1 MNRYLISFV
10 AAAAAALTACGG
22 SEKPALPAAGSSA
35 APVAVKAQSVA
46 TRDWPESYEAT
57 GTVRARVPA
66 VISSKLMA
74 YVQQVSA
81 QAGDHVREG
90 QILVT
95 MDARD
100 LETGVQ
106 RAEAA
111 RAEVQ
116 SAIPEADNGV
126 AAAKAA
132 LDLAQITHGRIQDL
146 ASKKSVSTQELD
158 ESSARLKGA
167 QANYEMARSRRA
179 QLDSKMAQVEQQI
192 KSAHIMRGYA
202 QIAAPFAGVV
212 TARSVEPG
220 SLAVPGVPLLTIERE
235 GDYRLEASVD
245 ESRLPLA
252 RAGQPVEVSL
262 DSLDRR
268 FPARVSEVVPA
279 VDAAS
284 RTYIAKIELPASAG
298 VRSGMFGRAIFSM
311 GSRKVMAI
319 PAGAL
324 VERGQ
329 LQSVFVIENGVVH
342 ARLITTGRRSGDEI
356 EVLSG
361 LNEGETV
368 VAPVPASLVDG
379 ARVEVR

>member
-1 MNRYLISFV
+1 MNRYLISLV
-10 AAAAAALTACGG
+10 AAAVAALTACGG
-22 SEKPALPAAGSSA
+22 SEKLAQPAAGSSA
-35 APVAVKAQSVA
+35 APVAVKTQAVA
-46 TRDWPESYEAT
+46 ARDWPETYEAT

-74 YVQQVSA
+74 YVQQVVV

-90 QILVT
+90 QVLIT

-100 LETGVQ
+100 LEAAVQ

-116 SAIPEADNGV
+116 SAIPEADNAV

-132 LDLAQITHGRIQDL
+132 LDLAQTTHGRIQDL

-179 QLDSKMAQVEQQI
+179 QLNSKMAQVEQEI

-220 SLAVPGVPLLTIERE
+220 SLAVPGAPMLTIERE

-268 FPARVSEVVPA
+268 FPARISEVVPA

-284 RTYIAKIELPASAG
+284 RTYIAKIELPAVAG
-298 VRSGMFGRAIFSM
+298 VRSGMFGRAIFPV
-311 GSRKVMAI
+311 GSRKVIAI
-319 PAGAL
+319 PSAAL

-329 LQSVFVIENGVVH
+329 LQTVFVIENGAAH
-342 ARLITTGRRSGDEI
+342 TRLVTTGRRSGDAV

-361 LNEGETV
+361 LSDGESV
-368 VAPVPASLVDG
+368 AAPVPAALADG

>member
-1 MNRYLISFV
+1 MNRHLMIF
-10 AAAAAALTACGG
+10 AAAAAAAMTACGG
-22 SEKPALPAAGSSA
+22 GEKPAQTAVSSA
-35 APVAVKAQSVA
+35 APVAVKAQTA
-46 TRDWPESYEAT
+46 AARDWPESYEAT

-74 YVQQVSA
+74 YVQQVSV

-90 QILVT
+90 QLLVT

-100 LETGVQ
+100 LESAVQ

-116 SAIPEADNGV
+116 SAIPEADNGM

-132 LDLAQITHGRIQDL
+132 LDLAQTTHNRIQDL

-167 QANYEMARSRRA
+167 QASYEMARARRA
-179 QLDSKMAQVEQQI
+179 QLDSKVAQVEQEI
-192 KSAHIMRGYA
+192 RSAHIMRDYA
-202 QIAAPFAGVV
+202 RISAPFAGVV

-220 SLAVPGVPLLTIERE
+220 SLAVPGAPLLTIERE

-252 RAGQPVEVSL
+252 KAGQAVEVSL

-268 FPARVSEVVPA
+268 FPARVSEVVPT

-284 RTYIAKIELPASAG
+284 RTYIAKIDLPAAAG
-298 VRSGMFGRAIFSM
+298 VRSGMFGRAIFAA
-311 GSRKVMAI
+311 GSRKVTAI
-319 PAGAL
+319 PAAAL

-329 LQSVFVIENGVVH
+329 LQTVFVIDNGVAH
-342 ARLITTGRRSGDEI
+342 TRLVTTGRRSGDSI

-361 LNEGETV
+361 LNEGENIVT
-368 VAPVPASLVDG
+368 PVPATLADG